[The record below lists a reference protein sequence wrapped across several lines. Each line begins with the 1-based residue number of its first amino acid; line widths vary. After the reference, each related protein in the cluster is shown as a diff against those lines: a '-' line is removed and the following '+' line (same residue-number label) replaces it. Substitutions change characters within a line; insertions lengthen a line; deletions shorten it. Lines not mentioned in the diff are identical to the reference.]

1 MLEKKKSNSR
11 QAKQGQPGLNDKDE
25 PSLMDFDAKDD
36 EVDKNAEEIPILE
49 SPLMEERVEAI
60 AEDAAH
66 EPDSVDHHVNP
77 FERDAYRRSYNSEQ
91 DTPESAESD
100 AQGSSF
106 RTEENPGNLNEIE
119 SNSIGQSESNITEP
133 ADHSSRVNE
142 LLGSDKDD
150 LEVEAID
157 ILEDLVLPGTK
168 SNPDNSKVSPEELE
182 DFESEIDSLLEY
194 LPDSDLDLPKTIE
207 KPGVITRE
215 SNEGID
221 ASDMTLKTGQDQF
234 TGHSLEESD
243 LKVQNQEPRDPGLS
257 VKADTNVVPRD
268 SNDSSSDMTDEQ
280 SIDSEVVMEQVE
292 DIPVL
297 EVSSRVQEHDN
308 EEDNS
313 LSIEVKR
320 DSDDAE
326 AAKENGSYRN
336 DRIDEEEHAQQAGET
351 TFAKPGGKIEP
362 TLNQLDEVKTDRPP
376 PVSGTPASSSEFTY
390 PNIPGFEKIS
400 QIDYWVRIHGDR
412 DVGRESVLAQFNESK
427 ASLTKISRIHGI
439 KIPEKSWC
447 DLEQESEDARFG
459 DLIVTIQLADQN
471 GSVNA
476 VELKEFS
483 NLVEN
488 LSDGTGR
495 SFTYMAPIDSALL
508 QAQAIADFVRYYDS
522 IFVINIKP
530 EQSDYLEG
538 SLINRC
544 ANQLGLDKC
553 DKQYFVRN
561 KIMGKRKICLY
572 SLANMSESGEFDF
585 DNMKDLKT
593 RGVTFF
599 TKPAANRSP
608 GAVFA
613 EMVDTAKAFAGRVK
627 GEAIAPNHED
637 LSQEVVDQIR
647 QSIEKVAE
655 DMEEHGMTPGSDEA
669 MRIF

>member
-1 MLEKKKSNSR
+1 
-11 QAKQGQPGLNDKDE
+11 
-25 PSLMDFDAKDD
+25 
-36 EVDKNAEEIPILE
+36 
-49 SPLMEERVEAI
+49 
-60 AEDAAH
+60 
-66 EPDSVDHHVNP
+66 
-77 FERDAYRRSYNSEQ
+77 
-91 DTPESAESD
+91 
-100 AQGSSF
+100 
-106 RTEENPGNLNEIE
+106 
-119 SNSIGQSESNITEP
+119 
-133 ADHSSRVNE
+133 
-142 LLGSDKDD
+142 
-150 LEVEAID
+150 
-157 ILEDLVLPGTK
+157 
-168 SNPDNSKVSPEELE
+168 
-182 DFESEIDSLLEY
+182 
-194 LPDSDLDLPKTIE
+194 
-207 KPGVITRE
+207 
-215 SNEGID
+215 
-221 ASDMTLKTGQDQF
+221 MTLKTGQDQF

-257 VKADTNVVPRD
+257 VEADTNVVPRD

-280 SIDSEVVMEQVE
+280 SIDSEVVTEQVE

-362 TLNQLDEVKTDRPP
+362 TLNQ
-376 PVSGTPASSSEFTY
+376 
-390 PNIPGFEKIS
+390 
-400 QIDYWVRIHGDR
+400 DYWVRIHGDR

-572 SLANMSESGEFDF
+572 SLANMSESGKFDF